1 MHFVANE
8 CIYFIP
14 FIVIT
19 LFQYLLTSIGKV
31 FLSKTLTTSYFLQ
44 LNRKFKTSCY
54 DVYNM
59 QIVLKQPVQSNFLS
73 FILNLHFFLQILKY
87 YSSSKSYSFFK
98 FRFYRRPQNLTNSP
112 RHFLLSKTNREF
124 FIFLKVTIL
133 ENLNFKKAQYWLENS
148 ENLPMTSKYKM

>member
-31 FLSKTLTTSYFLQ
+31 FLSKTWTKSHFLQ

-59 QIVLKQPVQSNFLS
+59 QIVLKQPVLSNFLS
-73 FILNLHFFLQILKY
+73 FFFLQM
-87 YSSSKSYSFFK
+87 SYSFFK

-112 RHFLLSKTNREF
+112 RHLLSKTNREF

-133 ENLNFKKAQYWLENS
+133 ENLNFKKSTILVGKFRKSSYDV
-148 ENLPMTSKYKM
+148 